1 MTSRPEPIQSQFLTF
16 AESEEDRFV
25 LESGKPFG
33 PITLAYET
41 YGKLNKARDNA
52 ILVFHALS
60 GSQHAAGYNPNLRPP
75 LDIWTDECHVGWWDP
90 FIGPS
95 RAIDTD
101 QYFVI
106 CANYLGGCYGST
118 GPSSI
123 DPATGRPYGGAFPMV
138 TMGDVVR
145 TQLRLL
151 DHLGIETLLAAVG
164 GSMGGSLALDLA
176 MRAPGRVRGVIPIA
190 AGLRATTLHK
200 LHNFE
205 QIYAIETDP
214 YYGVGDYYDAAPPTK
229 GLILA
234 RMISHKSFVHLHVM
248 EDRSRNQIVQGEN
261 DLAIYRLQDQIE
273 SYMLH
278 QGKRFVLRFDA
289 NSYLRII
296 QVWQK
301 MDLPRDYGDGD
312 PVRAFCRCRGQ
323 RYLIVSID
331 SDVCFWPEE
340 QREMADALKEADIE
354 HQYITVHSDKG
365 HDSFLLEPE
374 FYLPSISFF
383 LRGLRHAQD
392 GA

>member
-1 MTSRPEPIQSQFLTF
+1 MTRRPEPIQSQFLTF
-16 AESEEDRFV
+16 SESEKDRFV
-25 LESGKPFG
+25 LESGRPFG

-60 GSQHAAGYNPNLRPP
+60 GSQHAAGYNPSLRPE

-90 FIGPS
+90 FIGPG

-101 QYFVI
+101 HYFVI

-118 GPSSI
+118 GPASI

-164 GSMGGSLALDLA
+164 GSMGGSMALDLA
-176 MRAPGRVRGVIPIA
+176 MRAPERVRGVIPIA

-214 YYGVGDYYDAAPPTK
+214 HYGVGDYYGAAPPTK

-289 NSYLRII
+289 NSYLRIV

-340 QREMADALKEADIE
+340 QREMADALKEADID
-354 HQYITVHSDKG
+354 HQYITLHSDKG

-374 FYLPSISFF
+374 LYLPSISFF
-383 LRGLRHAQD
+383 LRGLRHAPN